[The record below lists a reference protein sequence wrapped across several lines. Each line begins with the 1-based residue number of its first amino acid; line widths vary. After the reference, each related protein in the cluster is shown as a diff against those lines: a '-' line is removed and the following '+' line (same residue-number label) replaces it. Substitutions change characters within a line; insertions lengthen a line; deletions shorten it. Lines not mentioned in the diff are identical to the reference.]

1 MIKKSLKKEQS
12 KLVDSG
18 FLDSLGQ
25 DKDAIKMNKVAK
37 VLIELA
43 GGVMEDAANN
53 LNTSNSVNSGRLI
66 SEMEQEITADQR
78 FLETVVKMLDYGK
91 FIDEGVNGTQNNRG
105 SRFGFK
111 NNFVG
116 RKMMQ
121 SIRKWAI
128 RENLSAG
135 TFKRKLGKETKSG
148 LASNEA
154 AAYAIALA
162 IKKNGINKTEFM
174 TKAINTLQQKLNSD
188 KVLKAF
194 KIDVIAS
201 LPDGSEF
208 K

>member
-116 RKMMQ
+116 RKMRLA
-121 SIRKWAI
+121 IKKWAV

-135 TFKRKLGKETKSG
+135 TFKRKIGKETKSG
-148 LASNEA
+148 TPEDM
-154 AAYAIALA
+154 AYAIALA

>member
-12 KLVDSG
+12 KLIDTG

-43 GGVMEDAANN
+43 GGVMDDAANN

-91 FIDEGVNGTQNNRG
+91 FIDEGVNGTRNNRG

-148 LASNEA
+148 VASNEA

-174 TKAINTLQQKLNSD
+174 TKAINALQQKLNSD